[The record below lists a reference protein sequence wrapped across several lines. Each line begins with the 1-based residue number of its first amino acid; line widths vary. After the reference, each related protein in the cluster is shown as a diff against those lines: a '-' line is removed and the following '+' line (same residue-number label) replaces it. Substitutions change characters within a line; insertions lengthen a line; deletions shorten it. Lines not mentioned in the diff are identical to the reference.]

1 MHQQYLKRKA
11 NGKHKT
17 YMDSV
22 KDKYKAEIDERKAVL
37 RAEDIAR
44 GVFVPVSNL
53 PKQEPKKGMVNA

>member
-1 MHQQYLKRKA
+1 
-11 NGKHKT
+11 
-17 YMDSV
+17 MDSV
-22 KDKYKAEIDERKAVL
+22 KDKYKVEIDERKAVL